1 MIYHIIWSIYERIG
15 VHIMNHMMWII
26 KYGSYKNMILIK
38 VFKTSDDSLI
48 GPIQIQFKSDKTTSS
63 STDID

>member
-1 MIYHIIWSIYERIG
+1 
-15 VHIMNHMMWII
+15 MNHMMWII